1 MLCITQRNK
10 NPPFS
15 GPQSQEL
22 VEGGPGLD
30 AGIII
35 IVVHLV
41 VYAAAVLDIEYLVE
55 SFPKKTIFILVMKVL
70 LPTHSHRSTRL

>member
-1 MLCITQRNK
+1 MVKIRSKVTK
-10 NPPFS
+10 NPSFS
-15 GPQSQEL
+15 RPQAQEL
-22 VEGGPGLD
+22 AEGGPGLD

-55 SFPKKTIFILVMKVL
+55 SSPKKTIFHYSRYESIVA
-70 LPTHSHRSTRL
+70 HS